1 MSFNDIINALQALA
15 MLGSATFAFLAW
27 VESRKS
33 TAKITQTH
41 ELVNSASTSLLQV
54 SKAVA
59 FREGVEHAD
68 ATTASTLAADLRAA
82 EAVTKKVNGG

>member
-1 MSFNDIINALQALA
+1 MSLGDITGTLQAIA
-15 MLGSATFAFLAW
+15 MLVSATFAFLAW
-27 VESRKS
+27 VESRRS
-33 TAKITQTH
+33 TAKITETH

-68 ATTASTLAADLRAA
+68 ATTVIGLAADLKAA
-82 EAVTKKVNGG
+82 EADTKKANGG